1 MVEAYLER
9 GLPIG
14 SKALSGSVSLSPASI
29 RGVMQE
35 LEERGLLTHPHT
47 SAGRIPTE
55 SGLRLFVDG
64 IMQAAAPNPNERRE
78 IERQIARNQPIEDA
92 LAAASAALSG
102 LSQAAGIV
110 LAPKRELRLK
120 QLNFVPLSD
129 TRALAVLVGV
139 DGSVENRV
147 LSLESGASAAALTEV
162 SNFINAR
169 LAGLTIAEAEARL
182 RAEIRER
189 KEAIDAAA
197 AELVASGLAAWTQ
210 DHARRPVLIVRGQ
223 ANLIDASAADDLDRV
238 RRLLDELEEAQ
249 EIAHLLE
256 SARDAPGC
264 RIFIGSENRMFAL
277 SGSSVIAAPYRG
289 SQGRG
294 GRRCRRDRP
303 NAVELCARGP
313 HGGFHSESA
322 HEIDGMIENEK
333 LHDEAEELRKE
344 TADGA
349 PELAEHDHVAEL
361 EKQLEEAKSKALYA
375 AAEAQ
380 NVRRRLEAE
389 KEQASSYAAAGFAR
403 DMLAIKDHL
412 DRALAAVG
420 EDLRADKTASNFLAG
435 IEATSRELEAVF
447 QRNGVTR
454 ITAVGEPLDPHR
466 HQAMIE
472 IPSDQEPGTV
482 VEEMQAGYTMKDRL
496 LRPALVGVAKKPD

>member
-1 MVEAYLER
+1 
-9 GLPIG
+9 
-14 SKALSGSVSLSPASI
+14 
-29 RGVMQE
+29 
-35 LEERGLLTHPHT
+35 
-47 SAGRIPTE
+47 
-55 SGLRLFVDG
+55 
-64 IMQAAAPNPNERRE
+64 
-78 IERQIARNQPIEDA
+78 
-92 LAAASAALSG
+92 
-102 LSQAAGIV
+102 
-110 LAPKRELRLK
+110 
-120 QLNFVPLSD
+120 
-129 TRALAVLVGV
+129 
-139 DGSVENRV
+139 
-147 LSLESGASAAALTEV
+147 
-162 SNFINAR
+162 
-169 LAGLTIAEAEARL
+169 
-182 RAEIRER
+182 
-189 KEAIDAAA
+189 
-197 AELVASGLAAWTQ
+197 
-210 DHARRPVLIVRGQ
+210 
-223 ANLIDASAADDLDRV
+223 
-238 RRLLDELEEAQ
+238 
-249 EIAHLLE
+249 
-256 SARDAPGC
+256 
-264 RIFIGSENRMFAL
+264 
-277 SGSSVIAAPYRG
+277 
-289 SQGRG
+289 
-294 GRRCRRDRP
+294 
-303 NAVELCARGP
+303 
-313 HGGFHSESA
+313 
-322 HEIDGMIENEK
+322 MIENEK

-375 AAEAQ
+375 AAETQ